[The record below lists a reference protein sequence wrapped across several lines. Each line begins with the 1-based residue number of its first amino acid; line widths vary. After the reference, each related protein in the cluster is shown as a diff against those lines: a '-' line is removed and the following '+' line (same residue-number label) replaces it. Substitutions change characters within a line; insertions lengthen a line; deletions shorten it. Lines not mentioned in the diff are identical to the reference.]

1 MKKLIKYCKQNDI
14 GIYFSNAVFQVK
26 CKGAVLYQSSDY
38 ADCLEYL
45 SEMMIVDK
53 YSNHWWNYRSSKRKG
68 YNGRCVW

>member
-1 MKKLIKYCKQNDI
+1 MKKLIKYCKQNNI
-14 GIYFSNAVFQVK
+14 GIYFANAVFQVK

-53 YSNHWWNYRSSKRKG
+53 HANNR
-68 YNGRCVW
+68 